1 MTDDLIRVIV
11 KKYAD
16 AAQRILGEKLYAVI
30 LFGSCARG
38 DYDSESDIDL
48 LVLLHVSPEEIPAM
62 RKKMR
67 PVADKL
73 DLEYDCVVSAVFQSK
88 QLYDEHKPVS
98 VFYAM
103 RPVLVFDG
111 YDSKKHSGIIS
122 EFRKTYIKSG
132 I

>member
-30 LFGSCARG
+30 LFCSCARG

-98 VFYAM
+98 IFYQNVE
-103 RPVLVFDG
+103 REGLRVG
-111 YDSKKHSGIIS
+111 
-122 EFRKTYIKSG
+122 
-132 I
+132 